1 MGLKIKTF
9 TDLKAWR
16 ESHKLVMDIYK
27 ITKEFPPEEKFV
39 LVSQM
44 RRAAISITSN
54 IAEGFGRTT
63 YKDKL
68 RFYCMAQGSLT
79 EIKNQLI
86 VARDLNYLKREEFNK
101 IALQANEAHKL
112 SQGLMTKTKEFV
124 NLNS

>member
-1 MGLKIKTF
+1 
-9 TDLKAWR
+9 
-16 ESHKLVMDIYK
+16 
-27 ITKEFPPEEKFV
+27 
-39 LVSQM
+39 
-44 RRAAISITSN
+44 
-54 IAEGFGRTT
+54 
-63 YKDKL
+63 
-68 RFYCMAQGSLT
+68 MAQGSLT

>member
-1 MGLKIKTF
+1 
-9 TDLKAWR
+9 
-16 ESHKLVMDIYK
+16 MDIYK
-27 ITKEFPPEEKFV
+27 ITKDFPPEEKFV

-68 RFYCMAQGSLT
+68 RFYCMAQVSLT

-86 VARDLNYLKREEFNK
+86 VAKDLNYIQKEEFNQ
-101 IALQANEAHKL
+101 IAFQANESHKL
-112 SQGLMTKTKEFV
+112 LQGLMTKTKEFV
-124 NLNS
+124 KRNS